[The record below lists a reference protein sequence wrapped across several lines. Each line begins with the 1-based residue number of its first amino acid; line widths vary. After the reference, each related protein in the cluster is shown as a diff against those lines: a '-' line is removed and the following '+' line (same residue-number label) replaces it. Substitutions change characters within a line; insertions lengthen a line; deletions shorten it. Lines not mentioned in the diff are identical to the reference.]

1 LGGWFVV
8 GGGGQYYDYGSGGNC
23 YSEDGM
29 VYYDDEPIATE
40 EEYSEQALGIADVGA
55 QTIDAAIAAD
65 TDIEW
70 MSLGVFAL
78 VHESQGEPTMTM
90 QLQIAQDG
98 TISGTYVNSV
108 SGSTQTIK
116 GSVDKETQR
125 AAWTIGDK
133 SQTVVETGLYNL
145 TMDEAPA
152 LLHFGTE
159 KTQEWLLVRLEDP
172 DENKGR

>member
-1 LGGWFVV
+1 
-8 GGGGQYYDYGSGGNC
+8 
-23 YSEDGM
+23 
-29 VYYDDEPIATE
+29 
-40 EEYSEQALGIADVGA
+40 
-55 QTIDAAIAAD
+55 
-65 TDIEW
+65 
-70 MSLGVFAL
+70 
-78 VHESQGEPTMTM
+78 MTM

-98 TISGTYVNSV
+98 TIGGTYINSV
-108 SGSTQTIK
+108 SGSTQTIQ

-145 TMDEAPA
+145 TKDEAPA

-172 DENKGR
+172 DENK